1 VRKSLG
7 PGQEARIMNFD
18 SSIIIENLGPLLK
31 GVKTTIWLFLSIM
44 CICTPLALLVALAR
58 LSKNRFLRIAGATY
72 VNVIRSLPLL
82 IILFFT
88 FYGLPVLGVYVSPF
102 VAAMIGLT
110 IVTTAY
116 MSEDLRGA
124 LLAVPRGQYE
134 AADALGLSPWRF
146 TRRILIPQALPVLCA
161 PYFTRAIVTVKA
173 TSIASIVAV
182 NELTAESMAK
192 ITETYRSVEFLAF
205 AAVAYLAL
213 SSILALLQSWAQ
225 RRASL
230 P

>member
-1 VRKSLG
+1 
-7 PGQEARIMNFD
+7 MNFD
-18 SSIIIENLGPLLK
+18 TAIIIDNIDPLLR
-31 GVKTTIWLFLSIM
+31 GVKTTIWLFLAIM
-44 CICTPLALLVALAR
+44 GICTPLALLVALAR
-58 LSKNRFLRIAGATY
+58 LSRNRFLQVAGATY

-88 FYGLPVLGVYVSPF
+88 FYGLPALGVYVTPF

-116 MSEDLRGA
+116 LSEDLRGA
-124 LLAVPRGQYE
+124 LMAVPRGQYE

-182 NELTAESMAK
+182 SELTAESMAK

-205 AAVAYLAL
+205 AAIAYLAL
-213 SSILALLQSWAQ
+213 SSILALAQSFTQ
-225 RRASL
+225 RRVNL

>member
-1 VRKSLG
+1 
-7 PGQEARIMNFD
+7 MNFD
-18 SSIIIENLGPLLK
+18 TAILLDNIDPLIK
-31 GVKTTIWLFLSIM
+31 GVETTIWLFLAIM
-44 CICTPLALLVALAR
+44 GLCTPLALLVALAR
-58 LSKNRFLRIAGATY
+58 LSRNRLLRTAGATY

-82 IILFFT
+82 VILFFT
-88 FYGLPVLGVYVSPF
+88 FYGLPALGVFVPPF

-110 IVTTAY
+110 LVTTAY
-116 MSEDLRGA
+116 LSEDFRGA
-124 LLAVPRGQYE
+124 LMAVPRGQYE
-134 AADALGLSPWRF
+134 AAEALGLSPWRF
-146 TRRILIPQALPVLCA
+146 TRRILVPQSLPVLCA
-161 PYFTRAIVTVKA
+161 PYFTRAIVTMKA

-213 SSILALLQSWAQ
+213 SSLLALLQAWVQ
-225 RRASL
+225 RRVSL

>member
-1 VRKSLG
+1 
-7 PGQEARIMNFD
+7 MNFD
-18 SSIIIENLGPLLK
+18 TAIIIDNIDPLLR
-31 GVKTTIWLFLSIM
+31 GVKTTIWLFLAIM
-44 CICTPLALLVALAR
+44 GICTPLALLVALAR
-58 LSKNRFLRIAGATY
+58 LSRNRFLQVAGATY

-82 IILFFT
+82 VILFFT
-88 FYGLPVLGVYVSPF
+88 FYGLPALGVYVTPF

-116 MSEDLRGA
+116 LSEDLRGA
-124 LLAVPRGQYE
+124 LMAVPRGQYE

-182 NELTAESMAK
+182 SELTAESMAK

-205 AAVAYLAL
+205 AAIAYLAL
-213 SSILALLQSWAQ
+213 SSILALAQSWTQ
-225 RRASL
+225 RRVNL

>member
-1 VRKSLG
+1 
-7 PGQEARIMNFD
+7 MNFD
-18 SSIIIENLGPLLK
+18 TAILIDNLPDLIK
-31 GVKTTIWLFLSIM
+31 GIQTTIWLFLAIM
-44 CICTPLALLVALAR
+44 VLCTPLALLVALAR
-58 LSKNRFLRIAGATY
+58 LSRNRFLQIAGATY

-82 IILFFT
+82 VILFFT
-88 FYGLPVLGVYVSPF
+88 FYGLPALGVFVSPF

-116 MSEDLRGA
+116 LSEDLRGA
-124 LLAVPRGQYE
+124 LMAVPRGQYE

-146 TRRILIPQALPVLCA
+146 TRRILIPQTLPILCA

-182 NELTAESMAK
+182 SEITAESMAK

-205 AAVAYLAL
+205 AAVVYLLL
-213 SSILALLQSWAQ
+213 SSILALLQAWVQ
-225 RRASL
+225 RRVNL

>member
-1 VRKSLG
+1 
-7 PGQEARIMNFD
+7 MNFD
-18 SSIIIENLGPLLK
+18 SAIIIENLGPLLK
-31 GVKTTIWLFLSIM
+31 GVKTTIWLFLAIM
-44 CICTPLALLVALAR
+44 GICTPLALLVALAR
-58 LSKNRFLRIAGATY
+58 LSKNRLLRIAGAAY

-88 FYGLPVLGVYVSPF
+88 FYGLPALGVFVSPF
-102 VAAMIGLT
+102 VAALIGLT

-182 NELTAESMAK
+182 SELTAESMAK

-225 RRASL
+225 RRVSL

>member
-1 VRKSLG
+1 
-7 PGQEARIMNFD
+7 MNFD
-18 SSIIIENLGPLLK
+18 TAIVIENLDPLLR
-31 GVKTTIWLFLSIM
+31 GVKTTIWLFLAIM
-44 CICTPLALLVALAR
+44 GICTPLALLVALAR
-58 LSKNRFLRIAGATY
+58 LSRNRFLQIAGATY

-82 IILFFT
+82 VILFFT
-88 FYGLPVLGVYVSPF
+88 FYGLPALGVYVTPF

-116 MSEDLRGA
+116 LSEDLRGA
-124 LLAVPRGQYE
+124 LMAVPRGQYE

-182 NELTAESMAK
+182 SELTAESMAK

-205 AAVAYLAL
+205 AAIVYLAL
-213 SSILALLQSWAQ
+213 SSILALAQSWTQ
-225 RRASL
+225 RRVNL

>member
-1 VRKSLG
+1 
-7 PGQEARIMNFD
+7 MNFD
-18 SSIIIENLGPLLK
+18 TAIIIDNIDPLLR
-31 GVKTTIWLFLSIM
+31 GVRTTIWLFLAIM
-44 CICTPLALLVALAR
+44 GICTPLALLVALAR
-58 LSKNRFLRIAGATY
+58 LSRNRFLQIAGATY

-88 FYGLPVLGVYVSPF
+88 FYGLPALGIYVTPF

-116 MSEDLRGA
+116 LSEDLRGA
-124 LLAVPRGQYE
+124 LMAVPRGQYE

-182 NELTAESMAK
+182 SELTAESMAK

-205 AAVAYLAL
+205 AAIAYLAL
-213 SSILALLQSWAQ
+213 SSILALAQAWTQ
-225 RRASL
+225 RRVNL

>member
-1 VRKSLG
+1 
-7 PGQEARIMNFD
+7 MNFD
-18 SSIIIENLGPLLK
+18 TAIIIDNIDPLLR
-31 GVKTTIWLFLSIM
+31 GVRTTIWLFLAIM
-44 CICTPLALLVALAR
+44 GICTPLALLVALAR
-58 LSKNRFLRIAGATY
+58 LSRNRFLQVAGATY

-82 IILFFT
+82 VILFFT
-88 FYGLPVLGVYVSPF
+88 FYGLPALGIYVTPF

-116 MSEDLRGA
+116 LSEDLRGA
-124 LLAVPRGQYE
+124 LMAVPRGQYE

-182 NELTAESMAK
+182 SELTAESMAK

-205 AAVAYLAL
+205 AAIAYLAL
-213 SSILALLQSWAQ
+213 SSILALAQAWTQ
-225 RRASL
+225 RRVNL